1 MDIRNFFK
9 RTPKRGKGAKD
20 GESSKETSKKRK
32 SNMEEPPKKKRRLSE
47 KKEDDIEIADPKI
60 ENQGTTKE
68 KNEGKEK
75 IEEIKKEDN
84 VEEVEVETK
93 VEESETTTDGPDEI
107 QPNEMRSA
115 DAFYAKWHKKK
126 DKFKGSKYDPIKDAG
141 WKKTDKNVPYAA
153 LSKMF
158 DEVGANSA
166 RLVKIELVCNF
177 LRSVIALHPQ
187 DLPYVVY
194 LCANKIAAP
203 YEGIELGVGDSV
215 IYRAL
220 KSSTGR
226 KLSEM
231 KAEMA
236 RVGDLGTVAVNSRNK
251 QSLLFKPKAL
261 TVKQVYQDL
270 RKVAAIKGGK
280 SGKKKEGIINKLYV
294 AAVGVEAK
302 YITRHLLGKSMKL
315 GLAEQT
321 VFASLAKACAFTPPA
336 LTKPLLDLSKKMDE
350 ESFDALYKDYDA
362 RLKQVF
368 SELPNY
374 DVVISA
380 LAKHG
385 FPSLH
390 SRCHLTPGV
399 PVKAMLAKPTKGVEE
414 ILERFSDC
422 KFTLEYKYDGERAQ
436 IHLLEDGSVRI
447 FSRNAEDNTG
457 KYPDLVEAIPSFI
470 KEGTTSFI
478 IDCEVVAYDREKG
491 KILPFQDL
499 SHRKRKDVKEVSI
512 QVCLYCFDLLY
523 INGRSLLREH
533 LGVRR
538 DLLHSSFIKKDG
550 TFHFADYKD
559 SSDPEEIQAFLD
571 LAVEQSCEGLMVKA
585 LDGNATYEP
594 AKRSLNWLKCKKDYL
609 DGCGDTLD
617 LVVMGAFHGTGKRT
631 GFYGSYLVGCYSEE
645 DDQYQTTCKVG
656 TGFKDED
663 LKVLT
668 DALKKVVAPK
678 KPMEFEVNTSAF
690 DCDVWFEPSMVW
702 EVKCA
707 DLQVSPVHTAGV
719 GKAHPSK
726 GIGLRF
732 PRFLR
737 IRDDKK
743 PEQATNADQVHK
755 FYTSQAVVQSNQ
767 DADMDDFEDF

>member
-9 RTPKRGKGAKD
+9 RTPKRGEDKEDAK
-20 GESSKETSKKRK
+20 KKRK
-32 SNMEEPPKKKRRLSE
+32 SNSAEEEPPKKKRRLSE
-47 KKEDDIEIADPKI
+47 KKEDEIEVADPKKI
-60 ENQGTTKE
+60 EDKPVESIEEEGKEPENVTAKAE
-68 KNEGKEK
+68 KNETKT
-75 IEEIKKEDN
+75 EIKTEAL
-84 VEEVEVETK
+84 EVDM
-93 VEESETTTDGPDEI
+93 SEDGPDEI
-107 QPNEMRSA
+107 QEGEMRSA
-115 DAFYAKWHKKK
+115 DAFYAKWQKKK
-126 DKFKGSKYDPIKDAG
+126 NKFKGSSYDPIADAG
-141 WKKTDKNVPYAA
+141 WKKADKNIPYAA

-158 DEVGANSA
+158 DEVGANSS
-166 RLVKIELVCNF
+166 RLVKIGLLSNF
-177 LRSVIALHPQ
+177 LRSVIALHPHE
-187 DLPYVVY
+187 LPYVVY

-226 KLSEM
+226 TLSQM

-236 RVGDLGTVAVNSRNK
+236 KIGDLGTVAVNSRNK

-261 TVKQVYQDL
+261 TVKAVYQDL
-270 RKVAAIKGGK
+270 RKVASFKGGK
-280 SGKKKEGIINKLYV
+280 SGEKKKGIINKLYV
-294 AAVGVEAK
+294 ASVGIEAK

-321 VFASLAKACAFTPPA
+321 VFASLAKACALTPPA
-336 LTKPLLDLSKKMDE
+336 LSNMILDLSKKMDE
-350 ESFDALYKDYDA
+350 EIFVKMYKDYDA

-374 DVVISA
+374 DVVLSA

-399 PVKAMLAKPTKGVEE
+399 PVKAMLAKPTKGVPE

-436 IHLLEDGSVRI
+436 IHLLPDGSVRI

-457 KYPDLVEAIPSFI
+457 KYPDLVEAIPFFL

-478 IDCEVVAYDREKG
+478 IDCEVVAYDREKK

-499 SHRKRKDVKEVSI
+499 SHRKRKDVKEVTI

-523 INGRSLLREH
+523 LNEKSLLKENF
-533 LGVRR
+533 GKRR
-538 DLLHSSFIKKDG
+538 DLLHNSFVKKDG

-559 SSDPEEIQAFLD
+559 CSDPEEIQEFLN
-571 LAVEQSCEGLMVKA
+571 LSVEQSCEGLMVKA

-617 LVVMGAFHGTGKRT
+617 LVVMGAYHGTGKRT

-663 LKVLT
+663 LKNLT
-668 DALKKVVAPK
+668 EGLKPHIVPK
-678 KPMEFEVNTSAF
+678 KPMEYDVNESAF
-690 DCDVWFEPSMVW
+690 DCDVWFDPKMVW

-719 GKAHPSK
+719 GLAHPSK

-737 IRDDKK
+737 IRDDKN

-755 FYTSQAVVQSNQ
+755 FYQAQAVIQNNKKDQ
-767 DADMDDFEDF
+767 DDFDF